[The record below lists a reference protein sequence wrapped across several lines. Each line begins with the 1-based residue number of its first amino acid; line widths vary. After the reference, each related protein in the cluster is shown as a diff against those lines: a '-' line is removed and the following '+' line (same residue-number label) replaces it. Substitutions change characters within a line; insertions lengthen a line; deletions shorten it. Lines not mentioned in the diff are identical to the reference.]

1 MAACNRQGG
10 KAARTA
16 TQTDQRDIPYWVTE
30 CSAVKT
36 GTLQGAGG
44 NLPGLL
50 YPGVWLGIV

>member
-50 YPGVWLGIV
+50 YPGV